1 MINSNM
7 VTNKN
12 ACKIF
17 QFILYLTFYI
27 IRIIG
32 IVLVTF
38 VDIVFVTFF
47 CPRFVKLI
55 IALHTIT
62 NVIEIIADNY
72 KC

>member
-7 VTNKN
+7 VTSKN
-12 ACKIF
+12 VCKIF

>member
-1 MINSNM
+1 MTNSNM

-12 ACKIF
+12 VCKIY

-38 VDIVFVTFF
+38 VDIAFVRFF
-47 CPRFVKLI
+47 CPQSVTLI

-62 NVIEIIADNY
+62 NVIEIIADHH

>member
-1 MINSNM
+1 MINSNI

-12 ACKIF
+12 VCKIF